1 MHKKFIEGLK
11 IITKASII
19 STLKK
24 FFLNKHNEIS
34 KWEGGREWRGR
45 KSLIIVV
52 LVKTSGS

>member
-19 STLKK
+19 STLKQ
-24 FFLNKHNEIS
+24 FFSNKHNEIS
-34 KWEGGREWRGR
+34 KCGGSEWRGR
-45 KSLIIVV
+45 KSLILTV